1 MSMAR
6 NFFNDKGKLPMENSS
21 FATTC
26 NRLSSFLKAK
36 GSLRNVAIHANLDD
50 IGKQELSSPSTID
63 LLSNMESP
71 VEAKKTDEP
80 VIPLPEYVSFD
91 LFCKQ
96 EDLARKTSDANESK
110 TEQMT
115 VIYDGQVLV
124 FDGVSADKAREMM
137 LAASGASSS
146 NNHVENRVQ
155 KASTS
160 NTPCESFETREQVG
174 LELPIARRASLN
186 KFLAKR
192 KDRANERAPYQL
204 HDPVIVDA
212 SLNYKFDLNF

>member
-1 MSMAR
+1 
-6 NFFNDKGKLPMENSS
+6 MENSSS

-36 GSLRNVAIHANLDD
+36 GTLRNLAIHSNLDD
-50 IGKQELSSPSTID
+50 IGKQEMFLPTTID
-63 LLSNMESP
+63 LLSNMESL
-71 VEAKKTDEP
+71 VEAKKTDES
-80 VIPLPEYVSFD
+80 VNPLPKYVSFD

-96 EDLARKTSDANESK
+96 EDGARKSVDTNETK

-124 FDGVSADKAREMM
+124 FDGVSADKARQMM

-146 NNHVENRVQ
+146 DKRHVDNRVQ
-155 KASTS
+155 MASTS
-160 NTPCESFETREQVG
+160 NSPYEALETREQVE
-174 LELPIARRASLN
+174 LDLPIARRASLN

-204 HDPVIVDA
+204 HNPVVVDA
-212 SLNYKFDLNF
+212 SLNYKFDLNL

>member
-1 MSMAR
+1 M
-6 NFFNDKGKLPMENSS
+6 FLP
-21 FATTC
+21 T
-26 NRLSSFLKAK
+26 
-36 GSLRNVAIHANLDD
+36 
-50 IGKQELSSPSTID
+50 TID

-71 VEAKKTDEP
+71 VEAKKTDES
-80 VIPLPEYVSFD
+80 VNPLPKYVSFD

-96 EDLARKTSDANESK
+96 EDGARKSVDTNESK

-124 FDGVSADKAREMM
+124 FDGVSADKARQMM

-146 NNHVENRVQ
+146 DKRHVDNRVQ
-155 KASTS
+155 MASTS
-160 NTPCESFETREQVG
+160 NSPCEAFETREQVE
-174 LELPIARRASLN
+174 LDLPIARRASLN

-204 HDPVIVDA
+204 HNPVVVDD
-212 SLNYKFDLNF
+212 SLNYKFDLNL

>member
-36 GSLRNVAIHANLDD
+36 GNLRNLGIHANLDD
-50 IGKQELSSPSTID
+50 TGKQGISSPTTID
-63 LLSNMESP
+63 LLSNMESSSQ
-71 VEAKKTDEP
+71 AKKTDEP
-80 VIPLPEYVSFD
+80 VNPLPEYVSFD
-91 LFCKQ
+91 LFCK
-96 EDLARKTSDANESK
+96 DGARKSTDSNESK

-124 FDGVSADKAREMM
+124 FDGVSADKARQMM

-155 KASTS
+155 MASTS
-160 NTPCESFETREQVG
+160 NSPCEAFETREQVE
-174 LELPIARRASLN
+174 LDLPIARRASLN

-204 HDPVIVDA
+204 HDPVMVDA
-212 SLNYKFDLNF
+212 SLNHKFDLNL